1 MKIKDGHT
9 DVASMRRLC
18 KTIIEDCKEISSA
31 LPEQE
36 AALPTWLTN
45 KIAVSGAYLNSA
57 RDYLMY
63 YVAEG
68 NDEEEEMDVSD
79 TTVDNEGKPES
90 EFGISGLSVGEAD
103 ATEKGKEPEDDIE
116 KHQGA
121 DEETFTFTFE
131 GDNDIS
137 EKTGDIE
144 EGSPEETGGSY
155 SFDFSRESSSEKEE
169 IKF

>member
-18 KTIIEDCKEISSA
+18 KTIIEDCKEISGA

-63 YVAEG
+63 YVADG
-68 NDEEEEMDVSD
+68 NDEIKSDSYHLEE
-79 TTVDNEGKPES
+79 
-90 EFGISGLSVGEAD
+90 
-103 ATEKGKEPEDDIE
+103 
-116 KHQGA
+116 
-121 DEETFTFTFE
+121 
-131 GDNDIS
+131 
-137 EKTGDIE
+137 TGDIE
-144 EGSPEETGGSY
+144 EGSPTQTSGSY
-155 SFDFSRESSSEKEE
+155 SFDFSGESSSETEE

>member
-18 KTIIEDCKEISSA
+18 KTIIEDCKEISGA

-68 NDEEEEMDVSD
+68 NDDEGMDVSD
-79 TTVDNEGKPES
+79 TTVDNPGKPES
-90 EFGISGLSVGEAD
+90 EFGISGLSIGEAD

-116 KHQGA
+116 EHQGV
-121 DEETFTFTFE
+121 DEETFTFE
-131 GDNDIS
+131 IKSDS
-137 EKTGDIE
+137 YHLEETGDIE
-144 EGSPEETGGSY
+144 EGSPTQTSGSY
-155 SFDFSRESSSEKEE
+155 SFDFSGESSSETEE